1 MAWTFLGLPQ
11 RSLLGLASL
20 PFLWLFPDS
29 RFLAPLLPP
38 ILTVEC
44 VRNAGGLGLVRQTAP
59 LGFAVALCV
68 AAKSVTSSLPPPWD
82 GFQPSSAIVTILL
95 LMETGITLER
105 LLIKATQRIA
115 GTCIGGMLAVASALI
130 LDQASHD
137 RAVVASLFFAVF
149 TSCAALQKNHSPVS
163 YLFTVVS
170 LTYSLVFY
178 GFVNNG
184 WPFLAGRLVS
194 VFVGEVLSV
203 LSSLGFD
210 LVCRDTRASMSVCH
224 ILDTS
229 KQIID
234 KTFLT
239 LDVVFMRNQ
248 IQAAKESAQPLR
260 VLGRRRTVSAAMGDF
275 IGFGVETN
283 VAKLKQLMHSDQ
295 LESYLALLE
304 STEAALQTR
313 CRACWSD
320 MQTMGPIIHTLGV
333 RGLLVEPPDYSVL
346 PQRVHRIFVQSCAMA
361 HSAPVE
367 PECWRSAEVQL
378 ERVRAALNSVK
389 GPLEIIFDHFPTFRS
404 VSSVEKVELLRALQE
419 LSSALLQ
426 AQQALGLVWEVWK
439 DWSDLIQPGQATRK
453 GSLRRP
459 AAFCHGFD
467 LILVELAGLIHFY
480 IPLFEIPEK
489 ECQEVVKTLAD
500 IEHSPASMLAGAH

>member
-1 MAWTFLGLPQ
+1 MEILMMEATNVPADHVVSIRLGDVRRQAPLDRLRQHALRFPRAACAEPVRIEVMKVVAAARLALQPGEDRHYQVSLSGKDAGAAKLSSNTGCAMEAASGPMTFQFRTRSISDQKGISEHGGSAGS
-11 RSLLGLASL
+11 RSLSAMSATSAVAESSDGLFGSAGAIKTPKYVDAAAAARDYLQGHGILQYIQASL

-210 LVCRDTRASMSVCH
+210 LVCRDPR
-224 ILDTS
+224 
-229 KQIID
+229 ID
-234 KTFLT
+234 VGL
-239 LDVVFMRNQ
+239 
-248 IQAAKESAQPLR
+248 SH
-260 VLGRRRTVSAAMGDF
+260 
-275 IGFGVETN
+275 FG
-283 VAKLKQLMHSDQ
+283 
-295 LESYLALLE
+295 YL
-304 STEAALQTR
+304 
-313 CRACWSD
+313 
-320 MQTMGPIIHTLGV
+320 
-333 RGLLVEPPDYSVL
+333 
-346 PQRVHRIFVQSCAMA
+346 
-361 HSAPVE
+361 
-367 PECWRSAEVQL
+367 
-378 ERVRAALNSVK
+378 
-389 GPLEIIFDHFPTFRS
+389 
-404 VSSVEKVELLRALQE
+404 
-419 LSSALLQ
+419 
-426 AQQALGLVWEVWK
+426 
-439 DWSDLIQPGQATRK
+439 
-453 GSLRRP
+453 
-459 AAFCHGFD
+459 
-467 LILVELAGLIHFY
+467 
-480 IPLFEIPEK
+480 
-489 ECQEVVKTLAD
+489 
-500 IEHSPASMLAGAH
+500 